1 MGLGNGLINLEA
13 LGHDLMSSMHIG
25 PSNLVAMG
33 PSYHKVM
40 GLKNYATMGSTL
52 VVQQWVLTIV
62 AW

>member
-33 PSYHKVM
+33 PNYHKVM

-52 VVQQWVLTIV
+52 VVQQ
-62 AW
+62 